1 MHKCLGKKNLGHCIL
16 ISKYPHTLSDADY
29 EGIYGIWFSTKE
41 TKSESQKVAAYVKDS
56 WA

>member
-1 MHKCLGKKNLGHCIL
+1 MHKCLGKKNLGHCML

-41 TKSESQKVAAYVKDS
+41 TKSESQKVAVYVKDS